1 MENSEKLTNSKEVIA
16 YIAERFPKCFTV
28 EGEAKP
34 LKIGIFQ
41 DLAERLSDD
50 PKVSK
55 TQLRTALRQ
64 YTSSWRY
71 LHGVKA
77 GVSRVDLDGNEC
89 GVLEQEHVEHAQKA
103 LEESKAKVRERR
115 KAQAEAKAAAGEK
128 DGEAKAKKI
137 RAKTAKPK
145 STKQKTT
152 KLNKKPAETTRAL
165 AADEVVVGKD
175 VSVNMGNGN
184 MPATIVEISKDD
196 VRVRLSNGLTMVVKA
211 EHLRS

>member
-77 GVSRVDLDGNEC
+77 GANRVDLDGNDC
-89 GVLEQEHVEHAQKA
+89 GVLEQEHVDHAQKA
-103 LEESKAKVRERR
+103 LEESKAKVRARR
-115 KAQAEAKAAAGEK
+115 KEQAEAKAAASK
-128 DGEAKAKKI
+128 DGDAKAKKI
-137 RAKTAKPK
+137 RPKTAKPK
-145 STKQKTT
+145 NTKQNTT

-165 AADEVVVGKD
+165 TADEVVVGKN
-175 VSVNMGNGN
+175 VSVNLGNGN
-184 MPATIVEISKDD
+184 MPATIVEINKDD

>member
-41 DLAERLSDD
+41 DLAERLSEDD
-50 PKVSK
+50 KVSK

-77 GVSRVDLDGNEC
+77 GANRVDLDGNDC
-89 GVLEQEHVEHAQKA
+89 GVLEQEHVDHAKQA
-103 LEESKAKVRERR
+103 LEESKAKVRVRR
-115 KAQAEAKAAAGEK
+115 KEQAEAKAAASK
-128 DGEAKAKKI
+128 DGEAKAKKN
-137 RAKTAKPK
+137 RTNAAKPK
-145 STKQKTT
+145 NTKPKTT

-165 AADEVVVGKD
+165 TADEVVVGKN

-184 MPATIVEISKDD
+184 MPATIVEINKDD

>member
-41 DLAERLSDD
+41 DLAERLSEDD
-50 PKVSK
+50 KVSK

-77 GVSRVDLDGNEC
+77 GANRVDLDGNDC
-89 GVLEQEHVEHAQKA
+89 GVLEQEHVDHAKQA
-103 LEESKAKVRERR
+103 LEESKAKVRVRR
-115 KAQAEAKAAAGEK
+115 KEQAEAKAVAGK
-128 DGEAKAKKI
+128 DGEAKAKKN
-137 RAKTAKPK
+137 RTNTAKPK
-145 STKQKTT
+145 NTKPKTT

-165 AADEVVVGKD
+165 TADEVIVGKN

-184 MPATIVEISKDD
+184 MPATIVEINKDD

>member
-77 GVSRVDLDGNEC
+77 GANRVDLDGNDC
-89 GVLEQEHVEHAQKA
+89 GVLEQEHVDHAQKA
-103 LEESKAKVRERR
+103 LEESKAKVRARR
-115 KAQAEAKAAAGEK
+115 KEQAEAKAAASK
-128 DGEAKAKKI
+128 DGDAKAKKI
-137 RAKTAKPK
+137 RPKTAKPK
-145 STKQKTT
+145 NTKQNTT

-165 AADEVVVGKD
+165 TADEVVVGKN
-175 VSVNMGNGN
+175 VSVNMGSGN
-184 MPATIVEISKDD
+184 MPATIVEINKDD

>member
-41 DLAERLSDD
+41 ELAERLNED

-77 GVSRVDLDGNEC
+77 GASRVDLDGNEC
-89 GVLEQEHVEHAQKA
+89 DVLTEEHVEHAKQA
-103 LEESKAKVRERR
+103 LAESKAKVRARR
-115 KAQAEAKAAAGEK
+115 KEQAEAKAAAAKNGE
-128 DGEAKAKKI
+128 GKAKKV
-137 RAKTAKPK
+137 RAKAAKPK
-145 STKQKTT
+145 NTKPKTT

-165 AADEVVVGKD
+165 TADEVKVGKD
-175 VSVNMGNGN
+175 VSVNMGSGN
-184 MPATIVEISKDD
+184 MPATIVEINKDD
-196 VRVRLSNGLTMVVKA
+196 VRVRLNNGLTMVVKA

>member
-41 DLAERLSDD
+41 ELAERLNED

-77 GVSRVDLDGNEC
+77 GASRVDLDGNEC
-89 GVLEQEHVEHAQKA
+89 GVLEEEHVEHAKKA
-103 LEESKAKVRERR
+103 LEESKAKVRARR
-115 KAQAEAKAAAGEK
+115 KEQAEAKAAASK

-137 RAKTAKPK
+137 RAKSPKPK

-165 AADEVVVGKD
+165 TADEVKVGKN

-184 MPATIVEISKDD
+184 MPATIVEINKDD
-196 VRVRLSNGLTMVVKA
+196 VRVRLNNGLTMVVKA

>member
-16 YIAERFPKCFTV
+16 YIAERFPNCFTV

-41 DLAERLSDD
+41 DLAERLNEDL
-50 PKVSK
+50 KVSK

-77 GVSRVDLDGNEC
+77 GANRVDLDGNEC
-89 GVLEQEHVEHAQKA
+89 GVLEQEHVDHAKQA
-103 LEESKAKVRERR
+103 LEESKAKVRTRR
-115 KAQAEAKAAAGEK
+115 KEQAVAKAAASN
-128 DGEAKAKKI
+128 DGEAKAKKV

-145 STKQKTT
+145 NTKPNTS

-165 AADEVVVGKD
+165 TADEVVVGKNI
-175 VSVNMGNGN
+175 SVNMGNGN
-184 MPATIVEISKDD
+184 MPATIVEINKDD